1 MDFRKLLTGKGI
13 FYIMKKTK
21 EYIKDFRYEIIIE
34 IILLIIIISAICT
47 LDIRTDS
54 IFNGSFI
61 IIVLT
66 LPVSAYNWISRKKE
80 KFFDEKIEKLI
91 KISEEVN
98 QEQDLSEEVIALK
111 LMQINDY
118 SDRKSVV

>member
-1 MDFRKLLTGKGI
+1 MVVSDEFRPKFSKL
-13 FYIMKKTK
+13 
-21 EYIKDFRYEIIIE
+21 E

-66 LPVSAYNWISRKKE
+66 LPISAYNWISRKKE

-111 LMQINDY
+111 LMQINDIY
-118 SDRKSVV
+118 ENRMHSADMKQLRTC